1 MGIERI
7 AHPSPRRGRRG
18 VPRRSLAPLKAG
30 LAALASLATFA
41 ARPAASQAPLFLVD
55 SETSVAS
62 VSFEVDGGNPF
73 AESRLEDRMTTEGP
87 GFLAGVRDAL
97 DWIPLVSGPEEV
109 RFQPVALQKDVVRL
123 RRFFRSQGFPRTEVD
138 YRVALDTAENHVD
151 VVMEIRPGPAR
162 ILDSLVVDTPADP
175 PAELEVDAL
184 ARHLRRMA
192 DGPLGEAEVEMLRDR
207 SVGWARRR
215 GFPFARAEA
224 SLAGSDSLRPTLE
237 VDLDPGPAAVVGEI
251 LVEDGL
257 SLDSETVRRQLLF
270 APGDTF
276 SSTRLDQS
284 AQQLFDLNLV
294 ELALVEA
301 VPGQPRDS
309 TVDVRVRLRE
319 SDRRLVSGRAG
330 YSDTRGVLTELEWA
344 DRNFVGGARTLRATA
359 LAETGAG
366 AVGDLDRER
375 YGASLSMEQPWLG
388 DPRVSGIGSVY
399 LNYIDGPREES
410 RSLGGD
416 LTAIWRRGP
425 QQFLSL
431 RYGIQVRD
439 IINTRG
445 AGSAEVGILDILR
458 DAQGLDGSV
467 RRTSLTLS
475 AGWGRRD
482 AAAPSTGG
490 WSLNASLTGAGP
502 DGWSDVQYLRG
513 DLSAAWLAPI
523 DPGGPRLLLRGR
535 AGRLLPLGRS
545 RPGDDPLATFLR
557 LGDAVFVEGGT
568 QRVRGWEDAALGPKL
583 PDLSVTGSGDSIQAV
598 NTDRYVPLGGL
609 ARLGASLEVQLPLP
623 FLSDTYGLVF
633 LDGGRVW
640 TPDDGFLG
648 EDGLPALGTDDT
660 FRFGTGAGLAVGTP
674 VGPVRLMVGYKLNP
688 SLLDLRDP
696 ASVGQALLDGRDP
709 REVPENPW
717 RRWRVHLAVGRAF

>member
-1 MGIERI
+1 
-7 AHPSPRRGRRG
+7 
-18 VPRRSLAPLKAG
+18 VN
-30 LAALASLATFA
+30 
-41 ARPAASQAPLFLVD
+41 

-62 VSFEVDGGNPF
+62 VSFEVDGDDPF
-73 AESRLEDRMTTEGP
+73 AESRLEERMTTEGP
-87 GFLAGVRDAL
+87 GFLDAVQEAL
-97 DWIPLVSGPEEV
+97 DWVPLVSGPDRP
-109 RFQPVALQKDVVRL
+109 RFEPVALQKDVVRL
-123 RRFFRSQGFPRTEVD
+123 RRFFRSQGFPRAEVD
-138 YRVALDTAENHVD
+138 YRVTLDTAENRVD
-151 VVMEIRPGPAR
+151 VVMEVEPGPPR
-162 ILDSLVVDTPADP
+162 TLDSLVVHTPGDP
-175 PAELEVDAL
+175 PLVLEVEAL
-184 ARHLRRMA
+184 ERRLQQMA
-192 DGPLGEAEVEMLRDR
+192 TGPLGDAKVEMLRDR

-224 SLAGSDSLRPTLE
+224 SLAGPDSLRPRLE
-237 VDLDPGPAAVVGEI
+237 VDLDPGPSAVVGEI

-257 SLDSETVRRQLLF
+257 SLNAETLRKQLLL

-276 SSTRLDQS
+276 SSSRLDRS
-284 AQQLFDLNLV
+284 AQQLLDLNLV
-294 ELALVEA
+294 ELALVER

-309 TVDVRVRLRE
+309 TVDIRVRLRE
-319 SDRRLVSGRAG
+319 SDRHLVSGRGG

-344 DRNFVGGARTLRATA
+344 DRNFLGGARTLRATA

-410 RSLGGD
+410 RSVGGD

-425 QQFLSL
+425 RRFLSL

-439 IINTRG
+439 VINTRG
-445 AGSAEVGILDILR
+445 AGSGEVGILDILR

-482 AAAPSTGG
+482 DPARAVRG
-490 WSLNASLTGAGP
+490 WSVNASLTGAGP

-513 DLSAAWLAPI
+513 DLSAAWLRPI
-523 DPGGPRLLLRGR
+523 GAGGLRLLLRGR

-583 PDLSVTGSGDSIQAV
+583 PDLSVTEAGDSIQAF
-598 NTDRYVPLGGL
+598 NADRYVPLGGL
-609 ARLGASLEVQLPLP
+609 ARLGASVEVQLPLP

-640 TPDDGFLG
+640 TPDDDFVG

-674 VGPVRLMVGYKLNP
+674 VGPVRIMVGYKLNP
-688 SLLDLRDP
+688 SPLDLRDP
-696 ASVGQALLDGRDP
+696 ASVGQALLVGRDP
-709 REVPENPW
+709 TTVPENPW